1 MTKRAEQGRPFDTEY
16 FLDYYD
22 QYRSSLE
29 DLFPSE
35 RHFLPEFAIANQ
47 SYLDIGCARGGM
59 YDIITECAAP
69 IEYTGIDISEPLI
82 HQARIDHP
90 GLAFFTYDGIQL
102 PFENSSFDRVLTLGT
117 TVHDPKFCSLI
128 KEA

>member
-1 MTKRAEQGRPFDTEY
+1 MTKRSDQGKPFDTEY
-16 FLDYYD
+16 FRDYYD
-22 QYRSSLE
+22 QYRSSVE

-69 IEYTGIDISEPLI
+69 IEYTGIDISSSLSSRSRRRRVPAVVVAGSSGASYVLRHHATLRCALRFLNWCSNPL
-82 HQARIDHP
+82 HQ
-90 GLAFFTYDGIQL
+90 
-102 PFENSSFDRVLTLGT
+102 S
-117 TVHDPKFCSLI
+117 
-128 KEA
+128 